1 MQIDPRVEQ
10 RGLWWSFHRH
20 LIIEI
25 FEQLRDT
32 LGDAY
37 LVDLESQVLLVP
49 RFTGTA
55 RSVSPDVEVTVL
67 TPAGAQARQADLEPT
82 PALLEVDEALDEF
95 EQYTIQ
101 IRRRDR
107 PDPTDPFGS
116 EVVSVI
122 EVVSPSNKGLTGTAD
137 RRKFLA
143 KRRDYLASSV
153 SYTEIDLLT
162 EGDQDLPQAV
172 ARLHNYPYMVWASQ
186 VQAQTR
192 HHWGWGWDQADHIP
206 VVTLPLDYPH
216 IYMLDLESRYGDAY
230 ERNRW
235 ALRLGDEETAD

>member
-1 MQIDPRVEQ
+1 MMQIDPRVEQ

-32 LGDAY
+32 LGNTY
-37 LVDLESQVLLVP
+37 LVDLETQVLLVP

-67 TPAGAQARQADLEPT
+67 SPTGEQARQADLEPT

-107 PDPTDPFGS
+107 PDPADPFGS

-153 SYTEIDLLT
+153 SYE
-162 EGDQDLPQAV
+162 EV
-172 ARLHNYPYMVWASQ
+172 A
-186 VQAQTR
+186 
-192 HHWGWGWDQADHIP
+192 D
-206 VVTLPLDYPH
+206 
-216 IYMLDLESRYGDAY
+216 
-230 ERNRW
+230 
-235 ALRLGDEETAD
+235 